1 MKSELNIIIRVNDD
15 ESLDVE
21 FDGTLHSSR
30 QTRCLIVS
38 SIIDALHIDL
48 YDAMYALAMNESGA
62 FHNTTTGEHSVIS
75 LTPPEDFDD
84 DDA

>member
-30 QTRCLIVS
+30 QVRCLIVS
-38 SIIDALHIDL
+38 SIIDALQIDP
-48 YDAMYALAMNESGA
+48 YDVLYALAMNERGA

-84 DDA
+84 E

>member
-21 FDGTLHSSR
+21 FDGSLHSSR
-30 QTRCLIVS
+30 QTRRLIVS
-38 SIIDALHIDL
+38 SIISALDIDPYDAL
-48 YDAMYALAMNESGA
+48 YALAMNASGA

-84 DDA
+84 E